1 MPFSSLHRIDGV
13 LLDHGGRT
21 TPRCE
26 YERWRPAVF
35 LRRIYVLLVHGSKDS
50 RAVQVVSICALMI
63 GGDYWSLGCHA

>member
-26 YERWRPAVF
+26 YERWRLAEF
-35 LRRIYVLLVHGSKDS
+35 LRRICIVLVHGGKDS
-50 RAVQVVSICALMI
+50 RAV
-63 GGDYWSLGCHA
+63 